1 MTHFP
6 FFLSIPRSFSMIPK
20 AISSTQTLENYTE
33 KRNYYEFRIDARHR
47 VHANHRRAMFGRD
60 FIV

>member
-1 MTHFP
+1 
-6 FFLSIPRSFSMIPK
+6 MIPK

-33 KRNYYEFRIDARHR
+33 KRNYYEFRSGARNG
-47 VHANHRRAMFGRD
+47 VHANHRRAKCGRD

>member
-1 MTHFP
+1 
-6 FFLSIPRSFSMIPK
+6 MIPK

-33 KRNYYEFRIDARHR
+33 KRNYYEFRSDARNR
-47 VHANHRRAMFGRD
+47 VHANHRRAKFGRD